1 MLSDTSK
8 FLLMLGGVEV
18 RASGDRPSTKIKVR
32 TCSY

>member
-1 MLSDTSK
+1 MFGAGAFAWS
-8 FLLMLGGVEV
+8 G